1 MKKGGR
7 LLWNQKER
15 LGPILGYVASVIA
28 MYFYPL
34 SRQGEVEMQE
44 QLNAL
49 DISTS
54 EDDLNI

>member
-1 MKKGGR
+1 MESKG
-7 LLWNQKER
+7 KDKAT
-15 LGPILGYVASVIA
+15 GPILGYVASVIA